1 MLTCKRPHALRRFLA
16 LACLVCFSLSACST
30 GSPISTPTP
39 AGSPTASATFTA
51 TSTSTPTVT
60 PTRTST
66 STPTL
71 IPTATPT
78 IAPVQIGTPLPSAS
92 GAIIESSLPGLRVL
106 AEWGRG
112 RIEHLAWS
120 PDGTRIATATPM
132 GVYVYD
138 AATLTAPQVIYTR
151 APAYELAWSLDG
163 SRMAVDVS
171 SPGQGKDTAIPPHYL
186 QVWDVAGLRL
196 LALLNLPGQALA
208 MGVDASGALL
218 ALVRMDGG
226 AAFLRW
232 TEWGAAGGPD
242 PQIINLIGGETAV
255 EAVFSADFSCAALR
269 GSKGPVRLWRLSDG
283 VNLATTRESGEH
295 AGALAFSPDG
305 ALLAVAYPDEKD
317 DWLNT
322 NKVRVWHVPAE
333 SGELSNLAY
342 ELTDATRSEGADQ
355 ALISLAWSRDGSLL
369 AAGTSDQTVHVWR
382 AGPGLVHRRL
392 ALDSMPRFAAFAA
405 DGRLAVGA
413 LEIWRLAD
421 TGDANQLLAKDA
433 QYLPGLFDMQFLP
446 DGSALAL
453 AEYGRIETRSLSDGA
468 RILDITGMDG
478 PVHALSFS
486 PQGTYMVAACQD
498 GTTRLYYTSNGRY
511 LAQLGEPTYPILS
524 AAFSSHGF
532 WIASGGEDMKIRV
545 FRLDDGKQIDT
556 VEEPFVSYRLLFSPN
571 SDQLASLSTSGV
583 NLRVVGGSER
593 QINMSLEGIVGG
605 VGLTD
610 MAYSPGSE
618 YLAVTGAGVVRVVDP
633 IFRNEIYT
641 IYEPSGAQPWAV
653 AFSPDNAFLAVGWS
667 DGQIRFY
674 WAQDG
679 TLMHALKA
687 HPEAVQR
694 LTFTRDGRLLA
705 SLGAEGAIRIWGIGQ

>member
-1 MLTCKRPHALRRFLA
+1 MLARKRPHALRRILA
-16 LACLVCFSLSACST
+16 LACLVCFSLSACSM
-30 GSPISTPTP
+30 GSPTATPTP
-39 AGSPTASATFTA
+39 AGTPTASATFTA

-60 PTRTST
+60 PTRTPT

-112 RIEHLAWS
+112 RIEDLAWS

-186 QVWDVAGLRL
+186 QVWDVAGPRL
-196 LALLNLPGQALA
+196 LALLNVPGQALA

-218 ALVRMDGG
+218 ALVRIDGG

-232 TEWGAAGGPD
+232 TEWDAPGGPD
-242 PQIINLIGGETAV
+242 PQIINLMGGETAV
-255 EAVFSADFSCAALR
+255 EAVFSADFSRAALR
-269 GSKGPVRLWRLSDG
+269 GGRGPVRLWRLSDG
-283 VNLATTRESGEH
+283 VNLATTRESGEN

-305 ALLAVAYPDEKD
+305 AFLAVAYPDDKD

-322 NKVRVWHVPAE
+322 NRVRVWHVPAE

-342 ELTDATRSEGADQ
+342 ELTDATRSEGSDQ
-355 ALISLAWSRDGSLL
+355 ALISLAWSQDGSLL
-369 AAGTSDQTVHVWR
+369 AAGFSDQSVHIWR
-382 AGPGLVHRRL
+382 AGPGLVYRRL
-392 ALDSMPRFAAFAA
+392 VLDSMPRFAAFAA

-421 TGDANQLLAKDA
+421 TGDANELLAKDA

-453 AEYGRIETRSLSDGA
+453 AEYGRIEMRSLSDGA

-556 VEEPFVSYRLLFSPN
+556 VEEPFVSYKLLFSPN

-593 QINMSLEGIVGG
+593 QVNMSLEGIVGG

-618 YLAVTGAGVVRVVDP
+618 YLAVTGGGVVRVVDP

-679 TLMHALKA
+679 TLMHAWTA

-694 LTFTRDGRLLA
+694 LAFTRDGRLLA